1 MPFYGAP
8 SCLNK
13 FFLFKQ
19 AFLSPASLFV
29 LLEGATKERAFQV
42 GREIVDAVTAVNP
55 KPVKLKFEKV
65 GEWSLGICLCTVN
78 PEEIRFNDVKS
89 QFVDRYFLVKFILC
103 LICSWRATV
112 VDHCLP

>member
-1 MPFYGAP
+1 MPFYSAP

-13 FFLFKQ
+13 FFF
-19 AFLSPASLFV
+19 SPASLFV

-65 GEWSLGICLCTVN
+65 GEGAWA
-78 PEEIRFNDVKS
+78 
-89 QFVDRYFLVKFILC
+89 FVCVR
-103 LICSWRATV
+103 
-112 VDHCLP
+112 